1 MAPRDDPAPADD
13 EDDGGDAHGDP
24 DAPDARP
31 VRAVPAGRVA
41 ERLLDVAVG
50 EIREAERQP
59 ELEREEDRPMQRD
72 VDPRP
77 GQLQDRPMP
86 EVEAVAAHSQPAHP
100 RVAERPANRSGRMGE
115 GG

>member
-31 VRAVPAGRVA
+31 VGPLPAGRVA

-77 GQLQDRPMP
+77 REFQDRPVP
-86 EVEAVAAHSQPAHP
+86 EVEAVAAHPEPAHP
-100 RVAERPANRSGRMGE
+100 GATERPADRSG
-115 GG
+115 